1 MINVLKNKE
10 FITEVCP
17 NCERNVI
24 VFESCSYLIEK
35 EQKTLECPECVKLK
49 VAEDLEKIEQGGRD
63 FNF

>member
-35 EQKTLECPECVKLK
+35 EQK
-49 VAEDLEKIEQGGRD
+49 
-63 FNF
+63 